1 MTERSD
7 SILRHSIFCGSL
19 LIVVSYKG
27 SQVQGSKVTTDE
39 HCSPYYYRFGIP
51 ADPIGLKGF
60 INAIKTELL

>member
-1 MTERSD
+1 MVP
-7 SILRHSIFCGSL
+7 GSGFE
-19 LIVVSYKG
+19 VQGSRFTG

>member
-1 MTERSD
+1 
-7 SILRHSIFCGSL
+7 LVPGSWF
-19 LIVVSYKG
+19 
-27 SQVQGSKVTTDE
+27 QVQGSKVTTDE